1 MAYVN
6 QQKMNVC
13 KSCKKFDNKNEE
25 KVLMEKKELI
35 EILQQVEG
43 IRRRLKGKLQIV

>member
-1 MAYVN
+1 MVN
-6 QQKMNVC
+6 GNRQKTNVF
-13 KSCKKFDNKNEE
+13 KSCKKLDNKNEE
-25 KVLMEKKELI
+25 KVLLEKTELI